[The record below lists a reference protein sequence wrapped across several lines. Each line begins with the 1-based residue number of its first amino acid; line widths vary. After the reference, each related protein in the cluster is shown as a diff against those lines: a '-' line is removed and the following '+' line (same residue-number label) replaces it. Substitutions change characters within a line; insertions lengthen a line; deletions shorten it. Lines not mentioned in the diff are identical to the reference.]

1 MTTDQLRNVIL
12 EAVDCLRQRKC
23 RPDRESI
30 AVYVMR
36 KLGSSMNEIFS
47 EIENVVDQGSLLKV
61 EYKGSTSYRSPKSF
75 DIKNS
80 PLLTKHSKILNSSKT
95 TRYVISGMNELLS
108 TFPIYNQFG
117 VPYEELKRKLVEF
130 DKERFLESGIK
141 VIFEREEGAG
151 TIQVAQSDDPIEPIR
166 IFPKDIQVPEDMKLI
181 SFCEEVN
188 PTPERKRRKRPKKD
202 EIVETSDVKPETN
215 DTSITSSPDEKGLV
229 YAIKSDPHKISEN
242 GSSDKSAKTKAEQI
256 SSIGFKLIA
265 EKSVKARKSGG
276 VKSKAKG
283 KNNCHSVPESNASG
297 SIPNENQ
304 DKSKYDRKPCL
315 TLLIHETKTTEA
327 TDSSKSEEVVN
338 GIEKTTTTT
347 SSPNKGKPKLPA
359 KRKNVSTNLP
369 DEEKSSPTAKGKKQ
383 KLSVPI
389 IADNESED
397 LQFRVSHEPARF
409 TYASKRRSYS
419 SSCNRSSKSPV
430 TKNQIVVPENYEAS
444 NFNSNGERVN
454 ECVYCRKEKNATGN
468 SEDFLSCGSC
478 NAKIHPTCIDY
489 TEEQAKRLRMNS
501 KSSEPHLQWQC
512 FSCKRCGVCQ
522 QALMSSKNC
531 TEVPKKNGD
540 KTKILKKKEGRYILC
555 DRCDRGY
562 HVNCINATLPTN
574 ESPWYC
580 KECDNII
587 LGNQAKTVNGTQ
599 KVKRVVKKRISKG
612 NKTACQSTVQSDES
626 TSAPVVKEEPVN
638 SDSSA
643 EDSSTSTA
651 SSSITKNTEI
661 PDISS
666 WTPTQVQK
674 FFSEKGLQDEA
685 ASLREQEIDGMSL
698 LLLRRA
704 DIIFGLNLRL
714 GPALK
719 IYRLVSQLQQN
730 STALKKK
737 INKGKSSA
745 SKHSDVSR

>member
-75 DIKNS
+75 DVKNS

-95 TRYVISGMNELLS
+95 TRYVISGINELLS
-108 TFPIYNQFG
+108 TFPNYIKDG
-117 VPYEELKRKLVEF
+117 VPYDELKKKLIEF
-130 DKERFLESGIK
+130 DKERFVESGIK

-151 TIQVAQSDDPIEPIR
+151 NIYVAHSEDPIDPIR
-166 IFPKDIQVPEDMKLI
+166 IFPKDIQVPEGMKLI
-181 SFCEEVN
+181 SFCEEAN
-188 PTPERKRRKRPKKD
+188 PTPERKKRKRTKK
-202 EIVETSDVKPETN
+202 EEATETN
-215 DTSITSSPDEKGLV
+215 DEKQETEESSTNGSPDSKRLV
-229 YAIKSDPHKISEN
+229 YAVKSDPHKISEN
-242 GSSDKSAKTKAEQI
+242 GSSDKAAKTKAEQI

-265 EKSVKARKSGG
+265 EKAATARKVNS

-283 KNNCHSVPESNASG
+283 KNGSSVPDSTSNNTSEHD
-297 SIPNENQ
+297 IKV
-304 DKSKYDRKPCL
+304 KSECDRKPCL
-315 TLLIHETKTTEA
+315 TLLIHETDKV
-327 TDSSKSEEVVN
+327 DSSKRKEIVN
-338 GIEKTTTTT
+338 GVEKTPST
-347 SSPNKGKPKLPA
+347 SSPKSKGKLPA
-359 KRKNVSTNLP
+359 KRKLVTT
-369 DEEKSSPTAKGKKQ
+369 ESPVGGNSIASVKGKKQ
-383 KLSVPI
+383 KLSTPVKI
-389 IADNESED
+389 ENEPDD
-397 LQFRVSHEPARF
+397 LQLLRVNHEPPRF
-409 TYASKRRSYS
+409 TYAFKRRSYS
-419 SSCNRSSKSPV
+419 SNCSSSSQSTIATEEV
-430 TKNQIVVPENYEAS
+430 TLPDLLESSDSIA
-444 NFNSNGERVN
+444 NGERVE
-454 ECVYCRKEKNATGN
+454 ECVYCRKEKNSIGD

-489 TEEQAKRLRMNS
+489 SEEQAKRLRTNS

-522 QALMSSKNC
+522 QALMSSKSC

-540 KTKILKKKEGRYILC
+540 KSKILKKKEGRYILC
-555 DRCDRGY
+555 DRCDKAER
-562 HVNCINATLPTN
+562 T
-574 ESPWYC
+574 
-580 KECDNII
+580 
-587 LGNQAKTVNGTQ
+587 
-599 KVKRVVKKRISKG
+599 VKKQVSKG
-612 NKTACQSTVQSDES
+612 KKTGRQSVVQNDETNS
-626 TSAPVVKEEPVN
+626 VLEVKEEPV

-651 SSSITKNTEI
+651 SCSTPKKTEI

-737 INKGKSSA
+737 IGENSG
-745 SKHSDVSR
+745 SKRSDVSR